1 MAVQRKRCPE
11 IRKNITILKSRVMEN
26 EKITGKHW
34 LIYGVLYPL
43 GVILLA
49 AAVESVGRLI
59 F

>member
-1 MAVQRKRCPE
+1 
-11 IRKNITILKSRVMEN
+11 MEN
-26 EKITGKHW
+26 EIITGKHW

-49 AAVESVGRLI
+49 AAVETIGRMI

>member
-1 MAVQRKRCPE
+1 
-11 IRKNITILKSRVMEN
+11 MEN
-26 EKITGKHW
+26 EVITGKHW

-49 AAVESVGRLI
+49 AALESIGRML

>member
-1 MAVQRKRCPE
+1 
-11 IRKNITILKSRVMEN
+11 MEM

-49 AAVESVGRLI
+49 AVVESVGRLI

>member
-1 MAVQRKRCPE
+1 
-11 IRKNITILKSRVMEN
+11 MEN
-26 EKITGKHW
+26 EVITGKHW

-49 AAVESVGRLI
+49 AAAETIGRMI